1 MSIFLYILLAV
12 VLIITAILMLRLRVR
27 ARLDSN
33 HRLLF
38 VGLGR
43 SGPEMD
49 FVKQEGVFKLFGI
62 TIKHFKMGEEEKQ
75 KEEREKREEQE
86 GKEKPSEE
94 AAAAKKQPKK
104 PGRIRRLGSRR
115 ELMDFARTVISA
127 TWKYL
132 VETVKSLI
140 VEQFEGEIEGGFD
153 SPHLTGEAYGYYQ
166 AIIGAVPALAGR
178 FNYIPDWNGP
188 SLTGSLRVSVALPLY
203 RFAYQTLRYWLRLPL
218 RKIIKLA
225 IGKKKGEQDVK

>member
-1 MSIFLYILLAV
+1 
-12 VLIITAILMLRLRVR
+12 MLRIRVR
-27 ARLDSN
+27 ARLDSE

-49 FVKQEGVFKLFGI
+49 FVRQEGVFKLFGM
-62 TIKHFKMGEEEKQ
+62 TIKHFKMGEEE
-75 KEEREKREEQE
+75 EQPE
-86 GKEKPSEE
+86 EKPVEQPE
-94 AAAAKKQPKK
+94 KAKKARKK
-104 PGRIRRLGSRR
+104 PGRIRRLGSGR
-115 ELMDFARTVISA
+115 EAIDFALVVIKA

-132 VETVKSLI
+132 VGTVKSLI
-140 VEQFEGEIEGGFD
+140 VEQLEGEIEGGFD
-153 SPHLTGEAYGYYQ
+153 SPHLTGEAYGYYH
-166 AIIGAVPALAGR
+166 ALMGAVPALAGR

-225 IGKKKGEQDVK
+225 IGEKKGEQDVK

>member
-1 MSIFLYILLAV
+1 MTIFLYILLAV
-12 VLIITAILMLRLRVR
+12 VLIIGAILMLRIRVR
-27 ARLDSN
+27 ARLDSE

-49 FVKQEGVFKLFGI
+49 FAKQEGVFKLFGI
-62 TIKHFKMGEEEKQ
+62 TIKHFKLGEAEEE
-75 KEEREKREEQE
+75 EEVPEEVQAAEK
-86 GKEKPSEE
+86 
-94 AAAAKKQPKK
+94 AKKAKKARKK
-104 PGRIRRLGSRR
+104 PARIRRLGSTG
-115 ELMDFARTVISA
+115 EVIDFARVVLKA

-132 VETVKSLI
+132 VGTVKSLI

-153 SPHLTGEAYGYYQ
+153 SPHLTGEAYGYYH
-166 AIIGAVPALAGR
+166 ALMGAVPALAGR

-225 IGKKKGEQDVK
+225 IGEKKGEQDVK

>member
-1 MSIFLYILLAV
+1 MSILLYILLAI
-12 VLIITAILMLRLRVR
+12 VLIIGAILMLRIRVR
-27 ARLDSN
+27 ARLDSE

-49 FVKQEGVFKLFGI
+49 FVRQEGVFKLFGM
-62 TIKHFKMGEEEKQ
+62 TIKHFKMGEEE
-75 KEEREKREEQE
+75 EQPE
-86 GKEKPSEE
+86 EKPVEQPE
-94 AAAAKKQPKK
+94 KAKKARKK
-104 PGRIRRLGSRR
+104 PGRIRRLGSGR
-115 ELMDFARTVISA
+115 EAIDFALVVIKA

-132 VETVKSLI
+132 VGTVKSLI
-140 VEQFEGEIEGGFD
+140 VEQLEGEIEGGFD
-153 SPHLTGEAYGYYQ
+153 SPHLTGEAYGYYH
-166 AIIGAVPALAGR
+166 ALMGAVPALAGR

-225 IGKKKGEQDVK
+225 IGEKKGEQDVK